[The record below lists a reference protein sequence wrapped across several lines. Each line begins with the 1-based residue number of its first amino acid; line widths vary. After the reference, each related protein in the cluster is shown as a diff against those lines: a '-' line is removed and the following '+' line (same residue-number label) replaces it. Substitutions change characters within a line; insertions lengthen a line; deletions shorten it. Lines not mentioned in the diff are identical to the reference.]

1 MYTNKDTNKDEY
13 SHSHDYNLSIAFF
26 TGVGMQSTTE
36 TNLLILDGIN
46 VSETPSL
53 LVEVEALGV
62 PVVLAVSLQD
72 LKDFPTVRLIAKGS
86 HDAWPRSDPFHR
98 YPCHNKGHQREWL
111 ELLDGSNLKYTT
123 KSLEYT
129 LDLSPDHI
137 TVIPQLVKE
146 RIAETPSLGR
156 TIYLNSF
163 VVGAKPKALS
173 AIQSYQQAGFK
184 FTTISDC
191 LHK

>member
-1 MYTNKDTNKDEY
+1 MNILRLTFA
-13 SHSHDYNLSIAFF
+13 IAITF
-26 TGVGMQSTTE
+26 TFSLVSGCSQQPKS
-36 TNLLILDGIN
+36 NLLILDGIN

-72 LKDFPTVRLIAKGS
+72 LKDFPTVRLIAKE
-86 HDAWPRSDPFHR
+86 AMMR
-98 YPCHNKGHQREWL
+98 GHEVILSTDTPVITKDTKREWL
-111 ELLDGSNLKYTT
+111 ELLDGFNLKYTT